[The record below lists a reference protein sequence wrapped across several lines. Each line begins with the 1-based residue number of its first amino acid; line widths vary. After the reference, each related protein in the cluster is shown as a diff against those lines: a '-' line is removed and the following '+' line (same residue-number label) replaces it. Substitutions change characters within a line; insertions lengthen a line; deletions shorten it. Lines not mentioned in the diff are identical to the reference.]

1 MRFCW
6 AAAIA
11 SLAVAACDQRSADD
25 PASVASDAA
34 MSERTAAPGAE
45 TGAPSPA
52 PTTSGAPIAD
62 EAEDTVC
69 GADKLGA
76 YLNTLP
82 TTDILAKVRAAVGH
96 DRVRT
101 IAPGE
106 AVDADLRPDRL
117 NIEAG
122 VDGRIKRFRC
132 G

>member
-1 MRFCW
+1 MRPCW
-6 AAAIA
+6 IAIVAAV
-11 SLAVAACDQRSADD
+11 SMTACDQRAADD
-25 PASVASDAA
+25 SAP
-34 MSERTAAPGAE
+34 APGETATVATATFDAE
-45 TGAPSPA
+45 AGPPPNANVAPR
-52 PTTSGAPIAD
+52 AD
-62 EAEDTVC
+62 EPADSSC